1 MEKVM
6 VFDTRQKS
14 QNISSDYFLQTF
26 KQTKWSI
33 HLCIGNSNSRQHV
46 WGTGV

>member
-6 VFDTRQKS
+6 VFDTD
-14 QNISSDYFLQTF
+14 SSDYFLQTF